1 MDQRSYDLS
10 DRLLEFAVSIG
21 RIVKNLSR
29 DRLGSHVA
37 GQLLRSGTA
46 PAAHYA
52 EACAA
57 ESQRDFI
64 HKLKVALKE
73 LRETRFWLHFAQRMH
88 MGQPADLGTSQ
99 NECGEL
105 SAILAKSIQTA
116 SARARER
123 S

>member
-1 MDQRSYDLS
+1 MGPRAYDLR

-21 RIVKNLSR
+21 RIVRAQSS

-57 ESQRDFI
+57 ESRRDFI
-64 HKLKVALKE
+64 HKLKMALKE
-73 LRETRFWLHFAQRMH
+73 LQETRFWLQFAQRMH
-88 MGQPADLGTSQ
+88 MGQSADLQGLLH
-99 NECGEL
+99 ECGEL
-105 SAILAKSIQTA
+105 TAILAKSIQTA
-116 SARARER
+116 STRR
-123 S
+123 